1 MNFNKVAAGNGIQW
15 LSSAI
20 NLVMQNLGA
29 FIVMALI
36 TAVIMV
42 IPVLGGLVMIILGP
56 ALYGGYI
63 YAAHKQATGGRA
75 EIGDLFAAF
84 NQPGKI
90 GPMIM
95 LCLPGIAAGV
105 LMLLLVVLGA
115 GGAIMSGVFGSGGNV
130 AAAGIGSSLLLVAL
144 LGLAIGLG
152 VFALTFYAIPRVMLD
167 GVEPIQA
174 MKDSFAASLGNVGAM
189 IVFALVFFVAYFIL
203 VLIPILGWIVLLLV
217 GLPIGVISMYFA
229 YRDVFGPSGNAA
241 VSTPAPPP
249 PPVVQ

>member
-1 MNFNKVAAGNGIQW
+1 MNFNRVAAGNGIQW
-15 LSSAI
+15 LSGAI
-20 NLVMQNLGA
+20 NLVMQNLGV

-36 TAVIMV
+36 TAVILI
-42 IPVLGGLVMIILGP
+42 IPILGGLTMLILGP

-115 GGAIMSGVFGSGGNV
+115 GGAILSGVFSSGGS
-130 AAAGIGSSLLLVAL
+130 AAAGIGSSIFLVAL
-144 LGLAIGLG
+144 LGLAVGLG
-152 VFALTFYAIPRVMLD
+152 MFALMFYAIPRVMLD

-174 MKDSFAASLGNVGAM
+174 MKDSFAAALGNIGAM
-189 IVFALVFFVAYFIL
+189 ILFALVFCVAYFIL
-203 VLIPILGWIVLLLV
+203 VLIPILGWLVLLLV
-217 GLPIGVISMYFA
+217 GLPISVISMYFA
-229 YRDVFGPSGNAA
+229 YRDVFGPSNHAA
-241 VSTPAPPP
+241 VSPSAPPP